1 MVSILYYIIITLF
14 SLVLLYELVTR
25 KDRIVILISIATVL
39 IVFAPRALHIK

>member
-25 KDRIVILISIATVL
+25 KDRTVILISIATVL
-39 IVFAPRALHIK
+39 IVFALRALHIK

>member
-39 IVFAPRALHIK
+39 IVFAL

>member
-1 MVSILYYIIITLF
+1 MVSILYYIILTLF

-39 IVFAPRALHIK
+39 IVFALRALHIK

>member
-39 IVFAPRALHIK
+39 IVFALRVLHIK

>member
-25 KDRIVILISIATVL
+25 KDKIVILISIATVL
-39 IVFAPRALHIK
+39 IVFALRALHIK

>member
-25 KDRIVILISIATVL
+25 RDRIVIVISIATVL
-39 IVFAPRALHIK
+39 IVFALRALHIK

>member
-14 SLVLLYELVTR
+14 SLVLLYKLITR

-39 IVFAPRALHIK
+39 IVFALRALHIK

>member
-25 KDRIVILISIATVL
+25 RDRIVILISIATVL
-39 IVFAPRALHIK
+39 IVFALRALHIK

>member
-1 MVSILYYIIITLF
+1 MVSILYYIIIILF

-39 IVFAPRALHIK
+39 IVFALRALHIK

>member
-25 KDRIVILISIATVL
+25 KDRIVILISIATVF
-39 IVFAPRALHIK
+39 IVFALRALHIK

>member
-25 KDRIVILISIATVL
+25 KDRSVILFSIATVL
-39 IVFAPRALHIK
+39 IVFALRALHIK

>member
-39 IVFAPRALHIK
+39 IVFALRTLHIK

>member
-39 IVFAPRALHIK
+39 IVFALRALHIK

>member
-14 SLVLLYELVTR
+14 SLVLLYELITR

-39 IVFAPRALHIK
+39 IVFALRALHIK

>member
-25 KDRIVILISIATVL
+25 KDRIVILISIVTVL
-39 IVFAPRALHIK
+39 IVFALRALHIK

>member
-1 MVSILYYIIITLF
+1 MVSILYYIIITSF

-39 IVFAPRALHIK
+39 IVFALRALHIK

>member
-14 SLVLLYELVTR
+14 SLVLVYVLVTR

-39 IVFAPRALHIK
+39 IVFALRALHIK

>member
-1 MVSILYYIIITLF
+1 MVSSLYYIIITLF

-39 IVFAPRALHIK
+39 IVFALRALHIK

>member
-25 KDRIVILISIATVL
+25 KDSIVILISIATVL
-39 IVFAPRALHIK
+39 IVFALRALHIK

>member
-1 MVSILYYIIITLF
+1 MVSIIYYIIITLF

-39 IVFAPRALHIK
+39 IVFALRALHIK